1 MKDETGAGKC
11 LLVPFAAFALALPAA
26 AHGQTAGVAGD
37 EGEAENTLIVV
48 TANRAPM
55 RLDQV
60 GQSMS
65 VLDVK
70 AIEASQA
77 VGVTELLAQ
86 TPGVQFSRNGGPGKS
101 TSVYIRGAETGQT
114 VILFD
119 GVRMHDPST
128 TDGGASLSDVMVGDI
143 GRIEVL
149 RGAQSTLWGSQAIGG
164 VINIISREPA
174 KPFEAN
180 AQIEGGELDTY
191 LVRAGMGG
199 KDGGLMWR
207 VGGSFVSSGGVSA
220 YAKGAERDGYEN
232 STLHGRLRYAIA
244 DSIEID
250 LRSVYAFGRNEYDNF
265 NADAPV
271 HGENGTWLNYAALSF
286 DLFGQLHNRFAY
298 GRTDITRTNYDRSDA
313 RKPQPI
319 TFDAAGKTDHFEYQG
334 TLDIAK
340 GWSAVFGVEHAE
352 NDMRTASPTVAK
364 PNPAPIR
371 AQDSTTGIYGQL
383 QAEVADGLTLTGGIR
398 QEDHSTFGG
407 STVGSASVAW
417 SLNGGD
423 TVLRASWAQGFK
435 APSLY
440 QLYSQYGNT
449 ALSPEKAESWDI
461 GAEQHIGPVS
471 LSAVY
476 FHRDTENLVQYA
488 YCSALPAHAL
498 CDDGRSGYYDNVGNV
513 RARGME
519 LGASLNLGALT
530 ASANFTYLDAVN
542 TTVGDANRG
551 NQLARRPRDNF
562 NATISYTWPF
572 RLVTSASVR
581 VAGDSFNNAANTQ
594 LLKSYTL
601 VDLRLSYP
609 VNDTIELYARME
621 NAFDEKYE
629 TITDYSTMPR
639 AAYGGVR
646 LRF

>member
-1 MKDETGAGKC
+1 MLAPLGLIA
-11 LLVPFAAFALALPAA
+11 LLFPAT
-26 AHGQTAGVAGD
+26 AHSQTAGVAGE
-37 EGEAENTLIVV
+37 EGETEEATIVV

-60 GQSMS
+60 GQSMT
-65 VLDVK
+65 VLDIK

-77 VGVTELLAQ
+77 VGVTELLSQ

-101 TSVYIRGAETGQT
+101 TSLYVRGAETGQT
-114 VILFD
+114 VVLFD
-119 GVRMHDPST
+119 GVRLHDPST
-128 TDGGASLSDVMVGDI
+128 TDGGATLADVMVGDI

-164 VINIISREPA
+164 VINIISREPK
-174 KPFEAN
+174 KPFEADFQ
-180 AQIEGGELDTY
+180 AEAGELDTY
-191 LVRAGMGG
+191 LARAGLGG
-199 KDGGLMWR
+199 KDGGLTWR

-220 YAKGAERDGYEN
+220 YAKGAEPDGYEN
-232 STLHGRLRYAIA
+232 TTLHGRIKYAIA
-244 DSIEID
+244 DAVEVD
-250 LRSVYAFGRNEYDNF
+250 LRSVYTFGRNEYDNF

-271 HGENGTWLNYAALSF
+271 HGENGTWLNYGAFSF
-286 DLFGQLHNRFAY
+286 DLLGRLHNRFAFA
-298 GRTDITRTNYDRSDA
+298 RTDITRTNYDRSEA

-319 TFDAAGKTDHFEYQG
+319 TFDAAGKTDRFEYQG
-334 TLDIAK
+334 TLDITK
-340 GWSAVFGVEHAE
+340 GWSAVFGIEHAE

-364 PNPAPIR
+364 PNPVPIS
-371 AQDSTTGIYGQL
+371 AQDSTTGIYGQV
-383 QAEVADGLTLTGGIR
+383 QGEVAKGLTLTGGIR

-449 ALSPEKAESWDI
+449 GLAPEKAESWDI
-461 GAEQHIGPVS
+461 GAEQRIGKFS

-476 FHRDTENLVQYA
+476 FHRDTENLVQYS
-488 YCSALPAHAL
+488 YCSANPAEPL
-498 CDDGRSGYYDNVGNV
+498 CGDGRSGYYANVGNV
-513 RARGME
+513 RAKGVE
-519 LGASLNLGALT
+519 LGASVNFGPLT

-542 TTVGDANRG
+542 TTPGDANLG
-551 NQLARRPRDNF
+551 KKLARRPRENF
-562 NATISYTWPF
+562 NATVSYTWPF

-581 VAGDSFNNAANTQ
+581 IAGDSFNDAANSQ

-609 VNDTIELYARME
+609 IDDRIELYARTE

-646 LRF
+646 LKF